1 MQVSDFYTQKAH
13 NAIQINLVF
22 ADKFKKQDY
31 STKIQNIFTNIDFS
45 AKPGDVAVIF
55 DDDGKVDEVYV
66 GADSTEN
73 NYLAAAVNKLPR
85 AKYIVSTDV
94 SENVLLEWAKAQYKF
109 IKYKEDNSSA
119 RVLVLNSN
127 QYSRVLAK
135 ADACFIVRD
144 LINTPAADMGPKEMA
159 NVVSELAAAH
169 NAEFTQISG
178 KDLLKE
184 NYPAIY
190 TVGQGSSSESRLLEL
205 NWGDKK
211 QPKVTLVGKGVCFD
225 SGGLDIKPSSG
236 MRLMKKDMGGAA
248 QVIGL
253 AKWIMTEQLPINL
266 QVLIPAV
273 ENSVDGNSYRPGD
286 VITMRSGLTVEIDN
300 TDAEGRLVLA
310 DAITKACEDKTE
322 LLIDFATLTGAAR
335 IAVGTDLA
343 AMFSNDDRLAD
354 EIMQKSALTDDPIWR
369 LPLFTKYNSMLDS
382 NVADIANC
390 SKTGYGGAI
399 TAALF
404 LEKFVNAKTPWLH
417 FDVMA
422 WNLSDKP
429 GKPSGG
435 EAMGIFAVGE
445 YLRDKFSL
453 V

>member
-1 MQVSDFYTQKAH
+1 MHVSDFYTQDSD
-13 NAIQINLVF
+13 NAIQIIPVF
-22 ADKFKKQDY
+22 ANEFKTQNYTEKL
-31 STKIQNIFTNIDFS
+31 QNIFNSLNFT
-45 AKPGDVAVIF
+45 AKFGDIAVIF
-55 DDDGKVDEVYV
+55 DDFGRLSEVYI
-66 GADSTEN
+66 GADYIDE
-73 NYLAAAVNKLPR
+73 NYLAAAVNKLPS
-85 AKYIVSTDV
+85 AKYSIKGIV
-94 SENVLLEWAKAQYKF
+94 SENILLSWAKAQYKF
-109 IKYKEDNSSA
+109 TKYKQVKDTL
-119 RVLVLNSN
+119 RVLVLDSKL
-127 QYSRVLAK
+127 YSKVLAK

-144 LINTPAADMGPKEMA
+144 LINTPAADMGPQQLA
-159 NVVSELAAAH
+159 NVLAEIATGH
-169 NAEFTQISG
+169 NAEFKQITG

-184 NYPAIY
+184 NFPAIY

-205 NWGDKK
+205 NWGNKK

-286 VITMRSGLTVEIDN
+286 VITMRNGLTVEIDN

-310 DAITKACEDKTE
+310 DAMTKACEEKTD

-335 IAVGTDLA
+335 IAVGTDIS
-343 AMFSNDDRLAD
+343 AMFTNDDQMAN
-354 EIMQKSALTDDPIWR
+354 EIIQKSALTADPIWR
-369 LPLFTKYNSMLDS
+369 LPLFNPYSAMLDS
-382 NVADIANC
+382 QVADIANS

-404 LEKFVNAKTPWLH
+404 LQKFVAENTPWVH
-417 FDVMA
+417 FDIMA
-422 WNLSDKP
+422 WNLSDQP
-429 GKPSGG
+429 GKPAGG
-435 EAMGIFAVGE
+435 EAMAIFAVSE
-445 YLRDKFSL
+445 YLRDKFMS
-453 V
+453 